1 MASTI
6 KVLILCAD
14 GVATS
19 TIALV
24 ALREALEDAG
34 IMADF
39 SQGRVVDAEHMLKD
53 GGFDIVI
60 STAGTDLDV
69 ETTVPIFNGVPLLT
83 GVGKDEVIEQIREI
97 INNK

>member
-1 MASTI
+1 MASGI

-24 ALREALEDAG
+24 ALRDALEDAG
-34 IMADF
+34 IMADY
-39 SQGRVVDAEHMLKD
+39 SQGRVVDAEHTLK
-53 GGFDIVI
+53 GGNFDIVV

-69 ETTVPIFNGVPLLT
+69 ETTVPIFSGVPFLT
-83 GVGKDEVIEQIREI
+83 GVGKEEVIEQIREI
-97 INNK
+97 INKK

>member
-53 GGFDIVI
+53 GGFNIVI